1 MQRPRK
7 RGAMPVNPASSRS
20 GAVAFAAAGIAL
32 LCFMDAVIKH
42 LVATNDTLVVVFGRY
57 LFASIFAAV
66 IWLKARRPAITPE
79 MWRAHGLRAV
89 VISACAVAFFWSLTA
104 LPLVEV
110 VVISFLAP
118 LLMPFTARLM
128 LGERIRPRNVGAGLA
143 GFAGVI
149 VASVGAPAEAAIQ
162 TRLLG
167 IAAVLFAA
175 VTYAISMTM
184 LRGRAGKDGPE
195 IAGLLAALL
204 PGAIVSGP
212 AIVTGGLPPASDIPA
227 FIALGLFAA
236 GGMYF
241 FAKAYASAETQV
253 LAPLE
258 YTALIWAAGIGWF
271 LFAEPVRPQVWAGA
285 ALIIAACLWGAR
297 EEKALSQAG
306 SAAA

>member
-1 MQRPRK
+1 MLPGQRQSHT
-7 RGAMPVNPASSRS
+7 N
-20 GAVAFAAAGIAL
+20 AVVFATAGIAL

-57 LFASIFAAV
+57 LFAAIFAAM
-66 IWLKARRPAITPE
+66 IWLQAGRPAITAD
-79 MWRAHGLRAV
+79 MWRAHGVRAV
-89 VISACAVAFFWSLTA
+89 VISACAVAFFWSLTV

-110 VVISFLAP
+110 IVISFLAP
-118 LLMPFTARLM
+118 LLMPFSARLM
-128 LGERIRPRNVGAGLA
+128 LGERIRPRNIAAGLA

-149 VASVGAPAEAAIQ
+149 VASAGAPAEAASQ

-184 LRGRAGKDGPE
+184 LRARAGKDGPE

-204 PGAIVSGP
+204 PGAIICGP
-212 AIVTGGLPPASDIPA
+212 AIMTGDLPPARDIPA
-227 FIALGLFAA
+227 FIALGLFAT
-236 GGMYF
+236 GGMYL

-285 ALIIAACLWGAR
+285 ALIVAACLWGAR
-297 EEKALSQAG
+297 EEKALS
-306 SAAA
+306 AASGATL

>member
-1 MQRPRK
+1 
-7 RGAMPVNPASSRS
+7 
-20 GAVAFAAAGIAL
+20 
-32 LCFMDAVIKH
+32 
-42 LVATNDTLVVVFGRY
+42 
-57 LFASIFAAV
+57 
-66 IWLKARRPAITPE
+66 

-89 VISACAVAFFWSLTA
+89 VISGCAVAFFWSLTA

-110 VVISFLAP
+110 IVISFLAP

-149 VASVGAPAEAAIQ
+149 VASAGAPAEAASDM
-162 TRLLG
+162 RMLG
-167 IAAVLFAA
+167 VAAVLFAA

-195 IAGLLAALL
+195 ISGLLAALL
-204 PGAIVSGP
+204 PGLIVGGP
-212 AIVTGGLPPASDIPA
+212 AILTGDMPPASDFPA
-227 FIALGLFAA
+227 FLLLGLFAA
-236 GGMYF
+236 GGMF
-241 FAKAYASAETQV
+241 LFAKAYASAETQV

-285 ALIIAACLWGAR
+285 AVIIGACLWGAR
-297 EEKALSQAG
+297 EEKALSPASG
-306 SAAA
+306 APA